1 MKVLITGASGFIGF
15 HLCRKLMQQNCQIIG
30 IDNFNSYYD
39 PKLKEERYK
48 KLKQISRNNLEMYR
62 GNIED
67 FEALNNLFKV
77 HEMLL

>member
-1 MKVLITGASGFIGF
+1 
-15 HLCRKLMQQNCQIIG
+15 MQQNCQIIG

-67 FEALNNLFKV
+67 FGLFLKPLHMSYDSMNMEILISKQQRYV
-77 HEMLL
+77 QT